1 VDHLISRKCR
11 EMKIAKDV
19 RVSPGTVDTL
29 KHYPWPGNVR
39 ELQNLIER
47 SLIQAQATAS
57 KILSLDLNPITGFH
71 SARDA
76 HAHWSE
82 EVLPFDEAVA
92 QMIRNA
98 LKLSNGKVIGAGGA
112 AERLGLHPSTLRGK
126 MRKLNIRP
134 SQPKRAVK

>member
-1 VDHLISRKCR
+1 
-11 EMKIAKDV
+11 M
-19 RVSPGTVDTL
+19 
-29 KHYPWPGNVR
+29 
-39 ELQNLIER
+39 IER

-57 KILSLDLNPITGFH
+57 KILSLDLNPIAGFH
-71 SARDA
+71 PERGT
-76 HAHWSE
+76 HTHWSE

-98 LKLSNGKVIGAGGA
+98 LKLSNGKVIGSGGA

-134 SQPKRAVK
+134 SQTKRAIK